1 MSTSGVVGRGSDI
14 RDRWCWREENEGW
27 IVGGG

>member
-1 MSTSGVVGRGSDI
+1 MSTSGVGGSDI
-14 RDRWCWREENEGW
+14 RDRWCWRGENEGW